1 MVSKMKNKILVVL
14 PTFGDTK
21 DSKRIKLLKDAGFQV
36 NLAYFERDS
45 FLSRIPEADSF
56 INLGKIED
64 GKYFKRI
71 KVYFKSIFKLREQA
85 KKNDLIYSVGA
96 DLAIFSFISAL
107 GLRKKSVIDVADIR
121 PIQVSNGII
130 GWILRKIEKFVT
142 KKSSLVVLTSQGFIK
157 NYYHKKLRLNKV
169 EYFLLENKVDYN
181 INTRLTFG
189 KIENQKI
196 VLGYFGVIR
205 DNWTLMLINEIT
217 KKHPDKF
224 EAVIAG
230 VNLLDTSDFHLLT
243 EGENGIKYLGPYK
256 SPDNLPKLYD
266 QIDVMLTFYPD
277 FNSTKE
283 WFDAKRICRSNRFYE
298 SLMFKKPLLAF
309 SFTDDG
315 KEVEKLGIGLTLDNY
330 DLNAS
335 VENISSQI
343 NYENIQKWKGNI
355 VRIPKNV
362 FQLSDEKERLA
373 IKLKGIINKKAFNGN

>member
-1 MVSKMKNKILVVL
+1 MVSKVRNKILVVL

-21 DSKRIKLLKDAGFQV
+21 DSKRIKLLKDAGFEV
-36 NLAYFERDS
+36 NIAYFERDN
-45 FLSRIPEADSF
+45 FLARIPEADSI

-64 GKYFKRI
+64 GRYFKRI
-71 KVYFKSIFKLREQA
+71 KVYLKSIFKLREQA
-85 KKNDLIYSVGA
+85 KTNDLIYSVGA

-157 NYYHKKLRLNKV
+157 NYYHKKLKLNKV
-169 EYFLLENKVDYN
+169 DYFLLENKVDFN
-181 INTRLTFG
+181 LNPLPISGTN
-189 KIENQKI
+189 ENEKI
-196 VLGYFGVIR
+196 VLGYFGAIR
-205 DNWTLMLINEIT
+205 DKWSLMLLNQVT

-230 VNLLDTSDFHLLT
+230 INLLDTADFLQFT
-243 EGENGIKYLGPYK
+243 EGKEGIKCLGPYK
-256 SPDNLPKLYD
+256 SPDDLPELYD

-298 SLMFKKPLLAF
+298 SCMFKKPLLAF

-330 DLNAS
+330 DLNYS
-335 VENISSQI
+335 VEKISSEI
-343 NYENIQKWKGNI
+343 NFGNIQKWKRNI
-355 VRIPKNV
+355 VKIPKNV
-362 FQLSDEKERLA
+362 FQLSDEKEKLA
-373 IKLKGIINKKAFNGN
+373 IKLKGIINKKAFDGN